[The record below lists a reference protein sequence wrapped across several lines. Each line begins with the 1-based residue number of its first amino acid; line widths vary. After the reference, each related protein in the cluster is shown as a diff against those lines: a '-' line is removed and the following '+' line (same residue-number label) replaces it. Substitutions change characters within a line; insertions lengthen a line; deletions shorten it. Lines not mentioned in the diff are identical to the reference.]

1 MKTTIKQ
8 IYKALGLCASVVTLM
23 TMAACGGNGQQ
34 AQETEEEAE
43 GELTEATLTQKQMA
57 TVGIEIGQ
65 MERKRLAQTIS
76 VSGQLGLDPQSRA
89 VVSPLVGGV
98 VRSFAIH
105 EGQTVRAGQVV
116 AYIENTDI
124 VALQRDYLAAKQE
137 MATAHQEAER
147 QRLLDK
153 SGAGVKKTLQQA
165 ESAEAVACA
174 SMQGLAQQLA
184 QLGISANAITAGK
197 MQTRIPV
204 KSPIGGVVG
213 SIRVSI
219 GSYVDMQTPMMT
231 VVDNTKLHC
240 DLRVF
245 ERDIP
250 QLRTGQTVELQLTND
265 RSVRMRGKVY
275 DINSAFDDDSKAVK
289 VHASLME
296 RPAAHL
302 MPGMYVQGLISVG
315 EQEVD
320 ALPNEAIVS
329 KEGKKYVYLMTEKKK
344 DGAMTFHPVEV
355 TTGTSALGYTQ
366 VTLTGEVKAGATYV
380 KRNAFYISS
389 MLEGETEED

>member
-23 TMAACGGNGQQ
+23 TMAACGGNGKQ

-89 VVSPLVGGV
+89 EVSPLVGGV

-165 ESAEAVACA
+165 ESAEAVARA

-231 VVDNTKLHC
+231 VVDNAKLHC

-366 VTLTGEVKAGATYV
+366 VTLTGEAKAGATYV

>member
-1 MKTTIKQ
+1 MILNRKD
-8 IYKALGLCASVVTLM
+8 IYKALCLCASVLALTM
-23 TMAACGGNGQQ
+23 TAACGGNQQ
-34 AQETEEEAE
+34 TQEKEDEPE
-43 GELTEATLTQKQMA
+43 GELTEATLSQKQMT
-57 TVGIEIGQ
+57 TVGIEVGQ

-76 VSGQLGLDPQSRA
+76 VSGQLALDPQSRA
-89 VVSPLVGGV
+89 EVSPLVGGV

-105 EGQTVRAGQVV
+105 EGQTVKAGQVV

-124 VALQRDYLAAKQE
+124 VALQRDYLAARQE
-137 MATAHQEAER
+137 QATAHQEAER

-165 ESAEAVACA
+165 ESAEAVARA

-184 QLGISANAITAGK
+184 QLGIPASDITAGK

-204 KSPIGGVVG
+204 KSPISGVVG

-231 VVDNTKLHC
+231 VVDNAKLHC

-250 QLRTGQTVELQLTND
+250 QLRTGQMVELQLTND
-265 RSVRMRGKVY
+265 RAVRMSGKVY

-289 VHASLME
+289 VHASLTE

-315 EQEVD
+315 EKEVD
-320 ALPNEAIVS
+320 ALPTEAIIS
-329 KEGKKYVYLMTEKKK
+329 KEGKKYAYQMTEKKK
-344 DGAMTFHPVEV
+344 DGSMTFRPVEV
-355 TTGTSALGYTQ
+355 ATGTSALGYTQ
-366 VTLTGEVKAGATYV
+366 VTPAGEATPGATYV

-389 MLEGETEED
+389 MLEGEPEED

>member
-1 MKTTIKQ
+1 MKAT
-8 IYKALGLCASVVTLM
+8 YFFLLASLALI
-23 TMAACGGNGQQ
+23 ACGGNKQ
-34 AQETEEEAE
+34 ANANDEEPE
-43 GELTEATLTQKQMA
+43 GELTEATLTPRQMA
-57 TVGIEIGQ
+57 AVGIEVGPTQ
-65 MERKRLAQTIS
+65 RKTLAQTIA

-89 VVSPLVGGV
+89 EVSPLVGGV
-98 VRSFAIH
+98 VRSFAVH

-116 AYIENTDI
+116 AYVENTDI
-124 VALQRDYLAAKQE
+124 VAMQRDYLAARQDV
-137 MATAHQEAER
+137 ATAHQEAER
-147 QRLLDK
+147 QRLLEQ

-165 ESAEAVACA
+165 ERDEAVARA

-184 QLGISANAITAGK
+184 QLGIDPKAVAASK

-204 KSPIGGVVG
+204 KSPIAGVVG
-213 SIRVSI
+213 SVRVSI

-250 QLRTGQTVELQLTND
+250 QLRIGQDVELQLTND
-265 RSVRMRGKVY
+265 RSVRLGGKVY

-289 VHASLME
+289 VHASLTR

-302 MPGMYVQGLISVG
+302 MPGMYVQGAISIG
-315 EQEVD
+315 EREAD
-320 ALPNEAIVS
+320 ALPTEAIVS
-329 KEGKKYVYLMTEKKK
+329 KEGKKYVYQVCGKGK
-344 DGAMTFHPVEV
+344 DGSTTFRPVEV
-355 TTGTSALGYTQ
+355 STGASAQGFTETTVVGEAKPSDLYAL
-366 VTLTGEVKAGATYV
+366 K
-380 KRNAFYISS
+380 NAFYISS